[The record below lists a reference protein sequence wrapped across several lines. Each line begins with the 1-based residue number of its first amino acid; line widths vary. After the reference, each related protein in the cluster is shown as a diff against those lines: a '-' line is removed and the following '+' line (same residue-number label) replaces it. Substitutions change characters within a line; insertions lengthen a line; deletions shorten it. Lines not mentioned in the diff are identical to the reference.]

1 MGARCLVRGGHVV
14 SMDPRIG
21 EVAGCDVLVEDGTI
35 VAVGPGL
42 PAGDAQVVE
51 AHDMVVLPGFVD
63 THRHTWASVLRGSLT
78 DATLAE
84 YKEVTRDRVAPAF
97 RPEDVYAGTLLGAL
111 EALNA
116 GVTTVLDYAHLNP
129 TPEHPEAGIAALR
142 EAGIRALY
150 AHGCA
155 LGVARP
161 DGAPEQPGHVRD
173 LVARHFAAPDAL
185 LRFGIAFGGPYP
197 AADWAL
203 VDELG
208 VPATLHACARST
220 DGQPSGHTVA
230 GLAERGALRPGTVY
244 AHCTNATD
252 AELALIADSGGHV
265 SSCPHIEMV
274 MGHGAPVVSRAL
286 AHGLRPSLG
295 ADTVGVGPGDLFAQM
310 RLSFA
315 QARSAE
321 APPGAD
327 EPYKPSLTTRD
338 VLRFATLDGAVA
350 CGLGGVV
357 GSLTPGRRADLV
369 LVRAC
374 DVNTFPMTDP
384 VGTVVCAA
392 DVSNVDT
399 VFVDGRLRKRHG
411 VLVDVDLDRLRAL
424 VARSV
429 EHLIP
434 NRYPAVPGN

>member
-1 MGARCLVRGGHVV
+1 MGGRCLVRGGHVV

-21 EVAGCDVLVEDGTI
+21 EVGGCDVLIEDGTI
-35 VAVGPGL
+35 VALGPRI
-42 PAGDAQVVE
+42 PAGDTAVVE
-51 AHDMVVLPGFVD
+51 AEGMVVLPGFVD
-63 THRHTWASVLRGSLT
+63 THRHTWATVLRGALT
-78 DATLAE
+78 DATLGE
-84 YKEVTRDRVAPAF
+84 YKAVTRDRVATAF
-97 RPEDVYAGTLLGAL
+97 RPADVYAGTLLGAW

-142 EAGIRALY
+142 ETGIRALY

-161 DGAPEQPGHVRD
+161 DCAAEQPAYVRD
-173 LVARHFAAPDAL
+173 LVARHFTSTDAL
-185 LRFGIAFGGPYP
+185 LTFGIAFGGPYP
-197 AADWAL
+197 EADWAL

-208 VPATLHACARST
+208 VPATLHACVRST
-220 DGQPSGHTVA
+220 DGQSSGHTVA
-230 GLAERGALRPGTVY
+230 GLAQRDALRAGTVY

-252 AELALIADSGGHV
+252 TELGLIADSGGHV
-265 SSCPHIEMV
+265 SSSPHIEMV
-274 MGHGAPVVSRAL
+274 MGHGAPVVNRAL

-295 ADTVGVGPGDLFAQM
+295 ADTVGVGPGDMFSQL

-315 QARSAE
+315 QARAAE
-321 APPGAD
+321 APPGPD
-327 EPYKPSLTTRD
+327 EPYKPLLTTRD

-357 GSLTPGRRADLV
+357 GSLTPGKRADLV
-369 LVRAC
+369 LVRAT
-374 DVNTFPMTDP
+374 DVNTIPMTDP

-399 VFVDGRLRKRHG
+399 VFVDGKIRKRNG
-411 VLVDVDLDRLRAL
+411 VLVDADLDRLRTL
-424 VARSV
+424 VRASS
-429 EHLIP
+429 EHLAI
-434 NRYPAVPGN
+434 R